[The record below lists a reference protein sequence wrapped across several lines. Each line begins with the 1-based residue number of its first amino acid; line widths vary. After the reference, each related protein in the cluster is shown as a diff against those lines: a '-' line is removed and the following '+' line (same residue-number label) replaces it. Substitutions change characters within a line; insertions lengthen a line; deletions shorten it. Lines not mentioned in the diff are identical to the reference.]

1 MTARDGNWAAPS
13 RRAVLAGG
21 GSLAVAGMAGVAG
34 CGPSAAGGSELLN
47 VSYDPTREFYDA
59 YNTLFARTWRDG
71 AGAGAS
77 VTVSQSHGGSGK
89 QARAV
94 IDGLKADV
102 VTLAL
107 AHDIDSI
114 AKRGLTAADWQGRLP
129 DNSAPY
135 TSTQIFLV
143 RKGNPKAIRDWND
156 LARAGVG
163 VIAPNPKTSGGARW
177 GYLAAWGSV
186 LRAGG
191 SEAAALELV
200 TGLYRNV
207 PVLDAGARGST
218 TTFAQRGIGDVLL
231 TWENEAQLALREFP
245 DLGLELVYPAS
256 SSILCEPPVT
266 WLDTVVADKGT
277 EAPAK
282 AYLEGL
288 YTEEAQALAATH
300 HFRPRNA
307 AVLARHAADFPSLS
321 LFTIDELFGG
331 WPAADAAHFADGARF
346 DQIMQAR
353 APGNAPGGPAGQTP

>member
-1 MTARDGNWAAPS
+1 MTARDGIGVAPS

-21 GSLAVAGMAGVAG
+21 GSAAMLGAAALAG
-34 CGPSAAGGSELLN
+34 CGPSGDGGTQLLN

-59 YNTLFARTWRDG
+59 YNVLFARTWRDG
-71 AGAGAS
+71 AGAGAT

-107 AHDIDSI
+107 AHDIESI
-114 AKRGLTAADWQGRLP
+114 ARRGLIAANWQSRLP

-143 RKGNPKAIRDWND
+143 RQGNPKAIRDWSD
-156 LARAGVG
+156 LARPGVG

-186 LRAGG
+186 LRGGG

-207 PVLDAGARGST
+207 PVLDAGARGAT

-256 SSILCEPPVT
+256 SILCEPPVA
-266 WLDTVVADKGT
+266 WLDTVVAEKGT

-288 YTEEAQALAATH
+288 YAEEAQALAATH

-307 AVLARHAADFPSLS
+307 AVLARHAADFPTLP

-331 WPAADAAHFADGARF
+331 WASAHAAHFADGARF

-353 APGNAPGGPAGQTP
+353 APGGTPGRTP

>member
-1 MTARDGNWAAPS
+1 MKTRGGIGVAAS

-21 GSLAVAGMAGVAG
+21 GSVALLGTIGLAG
-34 CGPSAAGGSELLN
+34 CGPSASGESRLLN

-59 YNTLFARTWRDG
+59 YNTLFARTWAEG
-71 AGAGAS
+71 AGAGPGVGAA

-107 AHDIDSI
+107 AHDIESI
-114 AKRGLTAADWQGRLP
+114 AKRGLTAPDWQSRLP

-143 RKGNPKAIRDWND
+143 RKGNPKAIRDWSD
-156 LARAGVG
+156 LARPGVG

-191 SEAAALELV
+191 SEAQALELV

-207 PVLDAGARGST
+207 PVLDAGARGAT

-256 SSILCEPPVT
+256 SSILCEPPVA
-266 WLDTVVADKGT
+266 WLDQVVAEKGT
-277 EAPAK
+277 GAVAK

-300 HFRPRNA
+300 HFRPRNPA
-307 AVLARHAADFPSLS
+307 ILARHAADFPALQ
-321 LFTIDELFGG
+321 LFTIEEVFGG
-331 WPAADAAHFADGARF
+331 WAAAHDAHFTDGARF
-346 DQIMQAR
+346 DQIMQTR
-353 APGNAPGGPAGQTP
+353 APARTP